1 MGRVRQIRWRRVRGS
16 TRRTVVDLG
25 VGRVAVAELVD
36 RLGVIKLLDAAIGSM
51 IKARDRGRTAS

>member
-1 MGRVRQIRWRRVRGS
+1 M
-16 TRRTVVDLG
+16 DLG

-36 RLGVIKLLDAAIGSM
+36 RLGVIKLLDAAIGS